1 MTTPIHANRA
11 ALIAGVVIG
20 ALAMPAAYAQ
30 LPTEYQPPSPN
41 DGTSF
46 RSVQTKPS
54 ANNDAYTLLKT
65 RCETEVNSGKSSGDV
80 CAEAAA
86 LLLGSDPPDHLREL
100 ASVTRTKIALRLL
113 ERGVDTSN
121 LAAARAYD
129 LYNKVDIGGFLTG
142 SVADSYRAAE
152 LMDLMVKRKYVGADL
167 RKARASVSMFSIG
180 TTEAEKRQHCD
191 ATSKLVAGGKLDAD
205 SRLVA
210 NDVLDSTICKNMAA
224 EARQQQPQ

>member
-1 MTTPIHANRA
+1 MTTRFDTTRASLLAA
-11 ALIAGVVIG
+11 ALTGT
-20 ALAMPAAYAQ
+20 LLMPAAFAQ

-46 RSVQTKPS
+46 RAVQTKPS

-86 LLLGSDPPDHLREL
+86 ILLGSDPPDHLREL
-100 ASVTRTKIALRLL
+100 ASVTKSKIALRLL

-129 LYNKVDIGGFLTG
+129 MYNKTDIGGFLTG

-152 LMDLMVKRKYVGADL
+152 LMDLMVKRNYVGAEL
-167 RKARASVSMFSIG
+167 RKARAAVSLFSIG

-191 ATSKLVAGGKLDAD
+191 TTRKLIAGGKLDAD
-205 SRLVA
+205 SKLVA
-210 NDVLDSTICKNMAA
+210 NDVLDSTVCKNMAA